1 MISKQKVLLFNPR
14 SANFKYRLPNSLL
27 AVAAAIDNNYEW
39 VIVDGNRENDP
50 EQKILNY
57 LNTGEFAFF
66 GLTVNARASA

>member
-39 VIVDGNRENDP
+39 VIVDGNT
-50 EQKILNY
+50 LNKR
-57 LNTGEFAFF
+57 F
-66 GLTVNARASA
+66 